1 MGDWLTP
8 PTADNSLLERELGDF
23 SMARQRPGT
32 ASAAGAVLRRLRGSS
47 GNLNVLDSESVDEGG
62 LSVGSGVRSPHGAGG
77 GEMDFAATR
86 KALEEARAEVAR
98 VANERDLMR
107 ATLMQV

>member
-1 MGDWLTP
+1 
-8 PTADNSLLERELGDF
+8 
-23 SMARQRPGT
+23 
-32 ASAAGAVLRRLRGSS
+32 
-47 GNLNVLDSESVDEGG
+47 
-62 LSVGSGVRSPHGAGG
+62 
-77 GEMDFAATR
+77 MDFAATR